1 MLTIPHIEEK
11 YTKNNYN
18 NSYCISKNKIHSPN
32 FKNLNEKLFNL
43 EGYYYPVEPDINQII
58 KTGKRPLSRT
68 STLNKID
75 EVFSNYEK
83 SLNKIS
89 LDDINIITNNL
100 EKNTKYSRQ
109 EILNT
114 MQKTTQFG
122 NLKSIRIIEKELNK
136 HNIGYLINNKNP
148 LSKSNIDL
156 NTTLNYFFEQKKLGY
171 LNGEK
176 IGIILDKNKIEEL
189 ESLQKTSPD
198 IFEKNKNNVSFFILS
213 GFNNGINFINR
224 EKNIENTTKTI
235 LTSNKDIDSE
245 TIERCKKLGI
255 KPTLIKNE
263 NIATEENIYK
273 QLKPQEMTKDQLL
286 AIIDANVMFRIP
298 KKEERIDAKE
308 PLVEYLNNNLNVY
321 TPERLSKNL
330 KLLYNKLNE
339 TMKEKNG
346 TMDDIIYI
354 IPNSIKSYIPIN
366 YMYQQINNINKNKF
380 IHISNIPKL
389 NNFNKTFVIID
400 DCTLSGESIEDVA
413 LDLRQSNNNDI
424 IYAPIYTSLIAENEI
439 GINIYKNHRENKEK
453 LIKIDEEK
461 NFWNKNIEDPNNYL
475 NKLLGDNGFE
485 NGFNCIIFP
494 YMSPDNN
501 SEFAGNI
508 SLLHHINYDKNDI
521 SNLKKYKSIKE
532 FSPDNVEIAKLT
544 EKLLEKDTK

>member
-1 MLTIPHIEEK
+1 MLTISSIQIK
-11 YTKNNYN
+11 TNYN
-18 NSYCISKNKIHSPN
+18 NNSNFAKKPINSPSFGHEDNYLFNFGGYYSQYEIQDINKI
-32 FKNLNEKLFNL
+32 L
-43 EGYYYPVEPDINQII
+43 
-58 KTGKRPLSRT
+58 KTEKRPLSRA

-89 LDDINIITNNL
+89 LETINQITDDL
-100 EKNTKYSRQ
+100 QKSTKYSRQ

-114 MQKTTQFG
+114 MQKITQFG
-122 NLKSIRIIEKELNK
+122 NLKSIGIIEKELNK
-136 HNIGYLINNKNP
+136 HNIGFLINNKNP
-148 LSKSNIDL
+148 LSRSNIDL
-156 NTTLNYFFEQKKLGY
+156 NTTLNYFFEQKKLGH

-176 IGIILDKNKIEEL
+176 IGIILDNNKIEEL
-189 ESLQKTSPD
+189 ESLQKTSPN

-224 EKNIENTTKTI
+224 QKNIENTTKTL
-235 LTSNKDIDSE
+235 LTNNKDIDSE
-245 TIERCKKLGI
+245 TIEKCKTLGI

-273 QLKPQEMTKDQLL
+273 QLKPQEITKAQLQ
-286 AIIDANVMFRIP
+286 AIIDANVMFRIQ
-298 KKEERIDAKE
+298 KNEERIDAKE

-330 KLLYNKLNE
+330 KLLYSKLNE
-339 TMKEKNG
+339 TMIEKNR
-346 TMDDIIYI
+346 TMDDIIYV

-366 YMYQQINNINKNKF
+366 FMYQQINNINKNKF
-380 IHISNIPKL
+380 IHIKNIPKL
-389 NNFNKTFVIID
+389 DNSNNKTFVIID
-400 DCTLSGESIEDVA
+400 DCTLSGESIEDVG

-424 IYAPIYTSLIAENEI
+424 IYAPIYTSLTAENEI
-439 GINIYKNHRENKEK
+439 AINIYKNHRENKEK

-461 NFWNKNIEDPNNYL
+461 KLWNKNIKDPNNYL
-475 NKLLGDNGFE
+475 NKLLGDNGFD
-485 NGFNCIIFP
+485 NGVDCIIFP

-508 SLLHHINYDKNDI
+508 SLLHHLNYDKNDI
-521 SNLKKYKSIKE
+521 NNFTKYNSIKE
-532 FSPDNVEIAKLT
+532 LSSDNIEIAILA
-544 EKLLEKDTK
+544 EKLIEKETI